1 MTLVRRIAYLLALA
15 AGSALAREPD
25 LEASATATN
34 SAAVVDDSRL
44 LAPLVEDVKRS
55 QDVIVGKKVEVGGP
69 LVRPF
74 KVRKIREVPR
84 RLLQLFNLFAPLERK
99 EELESTRGL
108 SARAWSSVVGW
119 NPGGSAFS
127 DPMTHEASMGLIS
140 FSKGSK
146 E

>member
-1 MTLVRRIAYLLALA
+1 MTMCRRIVFVLALS

-25 LEASATATN
+25 LDVSAATTN
-34 SAAVVDDSRL
+34 SAAVVDETRL
-44 LAPLVEDVKRS
+44 LAPLVEDSKRS
-55 QDVIVGKKVEVGGP
+55 QDVIVVKKVEIGGP

-74 KVRKIREVPR
+74 KVRKIREFPR
-84 RLLQLFNLFAPLERK
+84 RLLQLINLFAPLERK

-146 E
+146 D